1 MDFEEFL
8 NDGDKDYCFSS
19 QYDIPPEST
28 SESTCEVC
36 RELGD
41 RPCSKAFLVA
51 LHYGAHWW
59 TGAEDE
65 DSRWRYAE
73 AECERVRNQILRIE
87 GEVLLQDNPKFLD
100 QLKPQERKN
109 YVKRIQMVRET
120 NERRVKGNT
129 RPRGQLIDDGTDD
142 SPATKTVFMQGY
154 VMGTVIP
161 IRVVQ
166 VEYSYQYEI
175 DENNNNFNPFMG
187 SEGIIIES
195 DFQYLGQIPR
205 HPLQHS
211 IRTRHMFKFILTLF
225 ISALQLR
232 AGPNHKDIFPDLE
245 ALLNERRIKNDK
257 CFKLVWKYWR
267 RMSFKDWYPK
277 EGNEEGLKLKEWPDA
292 STRNTFARQ
301 KHMQELAWHLVSA
314 KRAGWSGNRD
324 FTQCPLWRLIVS
336 STGLQVDRMAE
347 LWEAGEEEVARRMLR
362 SGNRKGLFVYQVEP
376 GTEDIHRYYQQPPF
390 YDDPLNPRMRYML
403 APVDNLRLP
412 AAASQPNAPSGA
424 QQNQP
429 SSDPDSD
436 STVDNQS

>member
-19 QYDIPPEST
+19 QYDIPPEFTSDSTNELTSEST

-51 LHYGAHWW
+51 HHYGAHWW
-59 TGAEDE
+59 VGAESE

-87 GEVLLQDNPKFLD
+87 GDVLLQDNPKFLD
-100 QLKPQERKN
+100 QLKPQEREN
-109 YVKRIQMVRET
+109 YVKRIQMVRKT
-120 NERRVKGNT
+120 NERRVNGNT

-166 VEYSYQYEI
+166 VEYVRGGRWFLGHAPGTYIFQFQSYQYEI

-195 DFQYLGQIPR
+195 DFLYLGQVPR

-211 IRTRHMFKFILTLF
+211 VRTRHMFKFILTLF

-232 AGPNHKDIFPDLE
+232 AGPKHKDMFPGLE

-267 RMSFKDWYPK
+267 RMSFQEWCPK

-292 STRNTFARQ
+292 STRNTFTRQ
-301 KHMQELAWHLVSA
+301 KHMQELAWHLVYV

-336 STGLQVDRMAE
+336 STGLQVESMAE

-376 GTEDIHRYYQQPPF
+376 GTEVCEFR
-390 YDDPLNPRMRYML
+390 
-403 APVDNLRLP
+403 PVLFEC
-412 AAASQPNAPSGA
+412 G
-424 QQNQP
+424 
-429 SSDPDSD
+429 
-436 STVDNQS
+436 